1 MSESKRMK
9 KPRRISMQVKLS
21 VLVICSILVVAL
33 GLTAISYYVF
43 CQRVDDPVDQRSQ
56 HAEDDIHYY
65 FFIFYK

>member
-21 VLVICSILVVAL
+21 ALVISSILIVAL

-43 CQRVDDPVDQRSQ
+43 CQRVDDRYINTVQ
-56 HAEDDIHYY
+56 HATVTWED
-65 FFIFYK
+65 FS